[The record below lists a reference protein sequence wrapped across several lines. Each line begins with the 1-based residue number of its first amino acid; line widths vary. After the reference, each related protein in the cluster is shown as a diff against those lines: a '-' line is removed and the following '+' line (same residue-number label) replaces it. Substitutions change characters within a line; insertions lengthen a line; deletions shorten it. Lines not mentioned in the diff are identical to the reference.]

1 MFGGPVPAS
10 GSAVCGRF
18 TSGKRHDRH
27 RHPGHGIGCETGRVR
42 RIAILLTVFVATVGA
57 AGAPAWAF
65 APGGSPAAPSAIAGE
80 HVCTVSDRR
89 VFELSGLAATAA
101 GYVAINDSAS
111 DPADIHIFRFD
122 NACRTQQVLAYPSAA
137 RDPEDLA
144 LGADGTVWV
153 ADIGD
158 NDRNRTTVAIWK
170 LAPRSTRPVIH
181 RLTYPDGP
189 HDAEALLLAADDTP
203 LVITK
208 EAVPGIYRPAKPLIP
223 NTDDGVPLVRV
234 GELRL
239 PDTNTSNP
247 WSFVGRRLVT
257 GAAKAPDGKRV
268 VVRTYADA
276 FEWDVSGGDVVKAIT
291 TGTPRITPLPDEPQG
306 EAITYGADGASFITV
321 SDVDSGKPTPLLR
334 YHPPAPPRPATTATA
349 TTEPSTKPATGA
361 VGADARTRDGSRIP
375 GGLTLEGVVTV
386 VVTIGGFGLL
396 LLLVRTGRKRRAG
409 PG

>member
-1 MFGGPVPAS
+1 
-10 GSAVCGRF
+10 
-18 TSGKRHDRH
+18 
-27 RHPGHGIGCETGRVR
+27 VR
-42 RIAILLTVFVATVGA
+42 RIAILLTAVVATVGT
-57 AGAPAWAF
+57 AGARAWAH
-65 APGGSPAAPSAIAGE
+65 APSGPAASAVTGE
-80 HVCTVSDRR
+80 QVCTVADRR
-89 VFELSGLAATAA
+89 AYELSGLAATAG
-101 GYVAINDSAS
+101 GYVAINDSAP

-122 NACRTQQVLAYPSAA
+122 NACRIQQVLAYPSAA

-158 NDRNRTTVAIWK
+158 NNRNRTTIAIWK

-189 HDAEALLLAADDTP
+189 HDAEALLLAAEDTA

-208 EAVPGIYRPAKPLIP
+208 EAVPGIYRPARPLTP
-223 NTDDGVPLVRV
+223 NTDDGVPLVKV

-257 GAAKAPDGKRV
+257 GAAKAPDGSRV

-276 FEWDVSGGDVVKAIT
+276 FEWDVPDGDVLKAIT

-306 EAITYGADGASFITV
+306 EAITYSTDGASFLTV
-321 SDVDSGKPTPLLR
+321 SDVDSGKTTPLLR
-334 YHPPAPPRPATTATA
+334 YHPAARPQPT
-349 TTEPSTKPATGA
+349 TKPTTGA
-361 VGADARTRDGSRIP
+361 VGAGARGPGGTGFL

-386 VVTIGGFGLL
+386 VAGVGGFALL
-396 LLLVRTGRKRRAG
+396 LLLVGMGRTRRGG
-409 PG
+409 PGRSRPDP

>member
-1 MFGGPVPAS
+1 
-10 GSAVCGRF
+10 
-18 TSGKRHDRH
+18 
-27 RHPGHGIGCETGRVR
+27 VR
-42 RIAILLTVFVATVGA
+42 RIAILLTAVVATVGT
-57 AGAPAWAF
+57 AGAPVWAY
-65 APGGSPAAPSAIAGE
+65 APSDPAATRSAVDGE
-80 HVCTVSDRR
+80 QVCTVADPR
-89 VFELSGLAATAA
+89 VYELSGLAATAS
-101 GYVAINDSAS
+101 GYVAINDSAP

-122 NACRTQQVLAYPSAA
+122 NACRIQQVLAYPSAA

-158 NDRNRTTVAIWK
+158 NNKNRATIAIWK
-170 LAPRSTRPVIH
+170 LAPRTTRPVIH

-189 HDAEALLLAADDTP
+189 HDAEALLLAAGDTP

-208 EAVPGIYRPAKPLIP
+208 DAVPGVYRPAKPLTP

-276 FEWDVSGGDVVKAIT
+276 FEWDVPDGDVVKAIT
-291 TGTPRITPLPDEPQG
+291 AGTPRITALPDEPQG
-306 EAITYGADGASFITV
+306 EAITYSADGASFVTV
-321 SDVDSGKPTPLLR
+321 SDVDSGKTTPLLR
-334 YHPPAPPRPATTATA
+334 YHPIAPPRPKPTTKATA
-349 TTEPSTKPATGA
+349 KASAQATTGA
-361 VGADARTRDGSRIP
+361 VGADSRKRDPSGFL

-386 VVTIGGFGLL
+386 VAGVGGFGLL
-396 LLLVRTGRKRRAG
+396 LLLVGMGRARRGG
-409 PG
+409 PGRERPDA

>member
-1 MFGGPVPAS
+1 
-10 GSAVCGRF
+10 
-18 TSGKRHDRH
+18 
-27 RHPGHGIGCETGRVR
+27 
-42 RIAILLTVFVATVGA
+42 
-57 AGAPAWAF
+57 
-65 APGGSPAAPSAIAGE
+65 
-80 HVCTVSDRR
+80 VCTVSDRR

-158 NDRNRTTVAIWK
+158 NDRTRTTVAIWK

-208 EAVPGIYRPAKPLIP
+208 EAVPGIYRPAKPLTP

-257 GAAKAPDGKRV
+257 GAAKQSDGKRV
-268 VVRTYADA
+268 VVRTDADA
-276 FEWDVSGGDVVKAIT
+276 IEWDVPDGDVLKAIT
-291 TGTPRITPLPDEPQG
+291 TGTPRSTPLPDEPQG
-306 EAITYGADGASFITV
+306 EAITYSTDGATFLTV
-321 SDVDSGKPTPLLR
+321 SDVDSGKTTPLLR
-334 YHPPAPPRPATTATA
+334 YHPAARPQPKATAPPP
-349 TTEPSTKPATGA
+349 TKPTGNPTTSA
-361 VGADARTRDGSRIP
+361 VGADARRPGGTGFL

-386 VVTIGGFGLL
+386 VASVGGFALL
-396 LLLVRTGRKRRAG
+396 LLLVGIGRARRG
-409 PG
+409 NR

>member
-1 MFGGPVPAS
+1 M
-10 GSAVCGRF
+10 
-18 TSGKRHDRH
+18 
-27 RHPGHGIGCETGRVR
+27 R
-42 RIAILLTVFVATVGA
+42 RIAILLTAFVATVGA

-189 HDAEALLLAADDTP
+189 HDAEALFVVDAGLFI
-203 LVITK
+203 ITK
-208 EAVPGIYRPAKPLIP
+208 DDVGVMYRLPQPLSSKEP
-223 NTDDGVPLVRV
+223 MTLERV
-234 GELRL
+234 GTLGLRK
-239 PDTNTSNP
+239 
-247 WSFVGRRLVT
+247 VT
-257 GAAKAPDGKRV
+257 DADASPDGRV
-268 VVRTYADA
+268 VAVRTNNEVVFYRATDLTN
-276 FEWDVSGGDVVKAIT
+276 GGPIPHGIRT
-291 TGTPRITPLPDEPQG
+291 SLRTLGEPQG
-306 EAITYGADGASFITV
+306 EGVALAGNGEVYLASEGAG
-321 SDVDSGKPTPLLR
+321 
-334 YHPPAPPRPATTATA
+334 
-349 TTEPSTKPATGA
+349 
-361 VGADARTRDGSRIP
+361 
-375 GGLTLEGVVTV
+375 
-386 VVTIGGFGLL
+386 
-396 LLLVRTGRKRRAG
+396 RAG
-409 PG
+409 RLTSLRCTLP